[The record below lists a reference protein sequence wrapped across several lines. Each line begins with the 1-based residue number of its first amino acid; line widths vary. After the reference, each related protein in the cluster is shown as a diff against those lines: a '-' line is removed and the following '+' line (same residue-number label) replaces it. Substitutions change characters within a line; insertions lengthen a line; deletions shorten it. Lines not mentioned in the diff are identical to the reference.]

1 MAVNRYNYL
10 TEHEKR
16 LVQYTTYIPSEY
28 SDEDIYT
35 EDDTNELDFLD
46 DIFNIRY

>member
-1 MAVNRYNYL
+1 MAVNKYDYL

-16 LVQYTTYIPSEY
+16 LVGCIECVPYEHSE
-28 SDEDIYT
+28 DDIYI

-46 DIFNIRY
+46 DIFNIKF